1 MMEILAAEIEAEDEE
16 DEADS
21 DGGDTAIEEEDELV
35 NQDLVKQRVTI
46 TDFDH

>member
-21 DGGDTAIEEEDELV
+21 DDGDTAIEEEDQLV
-35 NQDLVKQRVTI
+35 NQGLV
-46 TDFDH
+46 